1 MLYNKPGRISIARR
15 NMDQA
20 SITKFITDTFPGVE
34 ALVGSQAAG
43 SPEIAWG
50 DSFFMYD
57 PDQKLEPNRKFPF
70 ATIVTKDY
78 GDFDNASNLNRP
90 GVYRL
95 NIGVSKETYRSLFGP
110 PPRAPNPGSTIA
122 TGHDF
127 TALDQI
133 LPHPMYAAQ
142 SWVSILNPSEVTFQ
156 SQVQSLLADAYNQVA
171 RKYAKFQTDN
181 RS

>member
-1 MLYNKPGRISIARR
+1 
-15 NMDQA
+15 MDQA
-20 SITKFITDTFPGVE
+20 SITKYITDTFPGVE
-34 ALVGSQAAG
+34 ALVGSQEAG

-50 DSFFMYD
+50 DSFFIYD
-57 PDQKLEPNRKFPF
+57 PDRRLEPNRKFPF

-90 GVYRL
+90 GIFRL
-95 NIGVSKETYRSLFGP
+95 NIGVSKETYHSLFGP
-110 PPRAPNPGSTIA
+110 PPAAPSTGSAVA

-133 LPHPMYAAQ
+133 LPHPIYSPQ
-142 SWVSILNPSEVTFQ
+142 SWISILNPSDATFQ
-156 SQVQSLLADAYNQVA
+156 SQVQKLLADAYNQAA
-171 RKYAKFQTDN
+171 RKYAKFGTDD